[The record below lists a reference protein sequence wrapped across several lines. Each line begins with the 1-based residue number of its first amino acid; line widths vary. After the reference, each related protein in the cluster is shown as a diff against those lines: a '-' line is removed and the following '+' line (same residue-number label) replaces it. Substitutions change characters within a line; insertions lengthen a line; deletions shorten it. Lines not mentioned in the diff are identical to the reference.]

1 MTVVIGV
8 DGLPESLAA
17 IRLARQ
23 EAAYRGSDLVAVMAY
38 SDNTALGSA
47 AARPL
52 SSPRTVGEHSELVK
66 STLCA
71 AVTQALGSD
80 GGQVE
85 IRAVAGPPGR
95 ALVDTARDLK
105 AVLIVLAARK
115 EHSPS
120 RLLGAVSQYVLR
132 NAPCPVLVVPAR
144 NGPPLSG

>member
-17 IRLARQ
+17 IRLGRQ

-38 SDNTALGSA
+38 SGNTALDSP

-52 SSPRTVGEHSELVK
+52 SLPRTVGEQSELVK